1 MIPSRKCSSFCFIQ
15 MKHTCSEN
23 SATSMKSLWNCAAE
37 VQGLDGGMRG
47 TESSSGRPCT
57 SWPSSSPNPSVPVK
71 ASRSGDPIIF
81 RPWGG
86 FSPQLQPWRF
96 DLNIK
101 MSRSRP
107 ACSQLFR
114 QAATITTTKKKQLV
128 AQLITVVK
136 RRTLKKHKNKNERRI
151 LSRRSRKHA
160 AFSGTRLQRKLNGE
174 AKVPCERKSR
184 DKLKVCPWI
193 CVPLFVIIKLYFNLK
208 LLLVCQA
215 SDRQTEPSAP
225 IFSHVTDGHRVGD
238 APLQLSAAAKA
249 AALHGKPGWR
259 SGVKLDTI
267 IKTSGH
273 FQTKIQLNIH
283 RVT

>member
-114 QAATITTTKKKQLV
+114 QAATITTTTTGELKKKKKTCCAV
-128 AQLITVVK
+128 NYSRETTDTEEAQKQKWKKDPVPTV
-136 RRTLKKHKNKNERRI
+136 T
-151 LSRRSRKHA
+151 
-160 AFSGTRLQRKLNGE
+160 
-174 AKVPCERKSR
+174 
-184 DKLKVCPWI
+184 
-193 CVPLFVIIKLYFNLK
+193 
-208 LLLVCQA
+208 
-215 SDRQTEPSAP
+215 
-225 IFSHVTDGHRVGD
+225 
-238 APLQLSAAAKA
+238 
-249 AALHGKPGWR
+249 
-259 SGVKLDTI
+259 
-267 IKTSGH
+267 
-273 FQTKIQLNIH
+273 
-283 RVT
+283 